1 MKGAI
6 TSDKFSV
13 EVADLIDEFVIHKL
27 DEHVHRS
34 LADLKHIDVHR
45 GEGRTNDRGVLGA
58 DEGHNLNVFWNA
70 ETAVDRGIFD
80 RGSDR
85 VTIGDEEA
93 FWFLL
98 EVFSEVVV
106 GTGVG
111 IIAVDD
117 GIGFADF
124 LVGLDES
131 LLAFG

>member
-1 MKGAI
+1 MKSAVAGNEL
-6 TSDKFSV
+6 SV
-13 EVADLIDEFVIHKL
+13 EMADLIDKLIIHKF

-34 LADLKHIDVHR
+34 LTDLEHINVHR
-45 GEGRTNDRGVLGA
+45 GKGWTNDRRVLGTNKR
-58 DEGHNLNVFWNA
+58 HNLDVFWDA
-70 ETAVDRGIFD
+70 EAAVDRGIFD
-80 RGSDR
+80 RGSDG
-85 VTIGDEEA
+85 VAIGDEEA

-117 GIGFADF
+117 GIGLANF